1 MFPTWVAL
9 ASLGLVLWLYYG
21 GTAPAAREREE
32 LLRIEAELLDLRDRM
47 DAAITAVRL
56 GRTADTTWDL
66 QSLLVAIDQRGYTP
80 AELCAAFPAAAGELP
95 SGARRRPGQR

>member
-9 ASLGLVLWLYYG
+9 VSLGLVLWLYYS

-32 LLRIEAELLDLRDRM
+32 LLQVETELLDLRDRM
-47 DAAITAVRL
+47 EHAIAAVRL
-56 GRTADTTWDL
+56 GRTADTQWDL

-80 AELCAAFPAAAGELP
+80 AELCAAFPAGSSELP
-95 SGARRRPGQR
+95 NPAARRPRNR